1 MDFGYDLP
9 MKQDT
14 DYVDGETF
22 HRSIRRVY
30 SGALNWAVNK
40 KREYMAR
47 VVYDRV
53 HENPSFEDERRGK
66 GKDFATW
73 IFSEEE
79 GLRENLFTTG
89 FELMIDARLEPG
101 ASIGL
106 HSHSQT
112 EEIYYILEGS
122 IEMSTVHQN
131 GETFRQN
138 LLAGD
143 AHMVR
148 LGQSHFGT
156 AGPDGVR
163 FIAVAVR
170 KTR

>member
-1 MDFGYDLP
+1 MHFGYDLP
-9 MKQDT
+9 MEQDK

-22 HRSIRRVY
+22 HKRIKRVY
-30 SGALNWAVNK
+30 SGTLNWAVNK
-40 KREYMAR
+40 KHEHMAR

-53 HENPSFEDERRGK
+53 HENRAFEDERRGK

-79 GLRENLFTTG
+79 GLKENLFTTG
-89 FELMIDARLEPG
+89 FELMIDARLEPD

-106 HSHSQT
+106 HTHSLT

-122 IEMSTVHQN
+122 IQIATVHEN
-131 GETFRQN
+131 GETIRQN
-138 LLAGD
+138 LLPGD

-156 AGPDGVR
+156 AGPNGVR